1 MIYELIV
8 TSAKRAL
15 QAGRSGFAAVMRT
28 RGMHP
33 ELQSRLEALSGY
45 RHLYPQGDPR
55 NPVILTHTVI
65 DSVAG
70 KFSVFSRTVDA
81 GSDYSGRSNKLSHH
95 VACDASE
102 IRNAATSSPAAAL
115 KWLEGNERFAS
126 RWEDEPREQDPAA
139 PVRFPPSDPAKC
151 IAWEAAAGDAGW
163 AGVLVD
169 RTLKGM
175 PTWIIVPA
183 GVDIIALF
191 AEAMALM
198 EPSKRWGVS
207 FTTHA
212 MSDAG
217 FVWKVAA

>member
-33 ELQSRLEALSGY
+33 ELQSRLESLSGY
-45 RHLYPQGDPR
+45 RHLYPQGDSR

-95 VACDASE
+95 VACDTSE
-102 IRNAATSSPAAAL
+102 IRSAARSSPAAAL
-115 KWLEGNERFAS
+115 GWLDRNGCFAS
-126 RWEDEPREQDPAA
+126 RWDGDPREQDPAA
-139 PVRFPPSDPAKC
+139 AVQFPASDPARC
-151 IAWEAAAGDAGW
+151 MLWEAAAGDA
-163 AGVLVD
+163 
-169 RTLKGM
+169 
-175 PTWIIVPA
+175 
-183 GVDIIALF
+183 
-191 AEAMALM
+191 
-198 EPSKRWGVS
+198 EPG
-207 FTTHA
+207 
-212 MSDAG
+212 
-217 FVWKVAA
+217 